1 VRCFD
6 VYRSEEHRAQGAL
19 LQKAAGSIRKHA
31 APPTCG
37 GMFDDYGGNAAS
49 IPVAQSDS
57 CLRGTRADY
66 LVNVQQAMSNFL
78 SSHDIIRF
86 GNRADGG
93 WLDSGPRRVGDSIS
107 M

>member
-1 VRCFD
+1 
-6 VYRSEEHRAQGAL
+6 
-19 LQKAAGSIRKHA
+19 
-31 APPTCG
+31 
-37 GMFDDYGGNAAS
+37 MFDDYGDNAAS

-66 LVNVQQAMSNFL
+66 LINVQQAMSNFL

-93 WLDSGPRRVGDSIS
+93 
-107 M
+107 